1 MRCSALV
8 DISDDTDAV
17 LISVLIID
25 IVLVVC
31 ICVRV
36 AYVDVLVLFF
46 VLVVFVSSSVVPLL
60 GLYAGRRSREFW
72 SVL

>member
-8 DISDDTDAV
+8 DISDVTDAV

-31 ICVRV
+31 ICVRAV
-36 AYVDVLVLFF
+36 YVDV
-46 VLVVFVSSSVVPLL
+46 
-60 GLYAGRRSREFW
+60 
-72 SVL
+72 